1 MKAVSAHVVTVYL
14 CRVCETH
21 YAGRDPEEV
30 AGLIWVHQWLLHGGQ
45 RDTPGKVTHWTIYET
60 EDIADGDEN
69 QDVSRV

>member
-1 MKAVSAHVVTVYL
+1 MTGRSAHVVTVYR
-14 CRVCETH
+14 CKACGSI
-21 YAGRDPEEV
+21 YAGRDPEDV
-30 AGLIWVHQWLLHGGQ
+30 AGLIWIHQWLFHGGE